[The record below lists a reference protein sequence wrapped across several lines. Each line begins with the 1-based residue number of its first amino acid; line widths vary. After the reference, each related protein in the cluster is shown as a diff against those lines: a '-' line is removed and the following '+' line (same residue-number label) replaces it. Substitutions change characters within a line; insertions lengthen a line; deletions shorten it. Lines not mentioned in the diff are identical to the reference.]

1 MGDDS
6 WFPNARYGLFIHY
19 GLYSLLG
26 RGEWVWNREQ
36 IPLADYRA
44 LAGQFTATQ
53 FDAEAVADFA
63 VRCGMRYVVFTTMHH
78 EGFRLYETGLSDFR
92 SSRDLTGELVSAC
105 RKRGL
110 RIGLYHSLNNWMDQ
124 PDAVAALEDKAA
136 YDVFIRHT
144 FARVRELV
152 TRYNPID
159 VLWYD
164 GWWPFNAAGWR
175 GEEMNAMVRQIQ
187 PHILFNGRNGLPGD
201 FATPEGHLSAP
212 TPYRP
217 WEACMTLNNNWG
229 FHQGDHDWKSP
240 QQVLDMLVTVTQ
252 GGGNLLLNIGPRG
265 DGSIPEPSVKILETV
280 GRWLQTHG
288 ECIFGTDRFTFDLR
302 EKGDHRG
309 DWSHQGPFTV
319 RGHNLYWLVRRWCG
333 TELTLGGLE
342 CQVRAATVLSTGQP
356 VTFRQTAGRV
366 QLTGL
371 PDQPPDAL
379 CPVIRLECDRPP
391 ALYLTGGL
399 RVPRVPHPHYDPC
412 PSDIQH

>member
-1 MGDDS
+1 MGNDS

-44 LAGQFTATQ
+44 LVGQFTATQ

-92 SSRDLTGELVSAC
+92 SSRDLTGELVAAC

-175 GEEMNAMVRQIQ
+175 G
-187 PHILFNGRNGLPGD
+187 
-201 FATPEGHLSAP
+201 
-212 TPYRP
+212 
-217 WEACMTLNNNWG
+217 
-229 FHQGDHDWKSP
+229 
-240 QQVLDMLVTVTQ
+240 
-252 GGGNLLLNIGPRG
+252 
-265 DGSIPEPSVKILETV
+265 DGSIPEPAVKILETV